1 MSGEVSGNGLGRDS
15 EAAVMIFGKTT
26 PLWFPLLV
34 GVADAEGVDIL
45 RRLIFISVSRS
56 SC

>member
-1 MSGEVSGNGLGRDS
+1 MSGEVSGMVGRGS

-26 PLWFPLLV
+26 GWFPLLV

>member
-1 MSGEVSGNGLGRDS
+1 VSGEVSGNGLGRDS

-34 GVADAEGVDIL
+34 GVADAEGVDTL
-45 RRLIFISVSRS
+45 RRLIFTSVSRS